1 MSDKM
6 HVTGSPILQESDIK
20 AVKEIFSQIIAFLE
34 EIGVQ
39 LRNMKSKLDIRE
51 RILLMSVLCY
61 RTIIEYSSLAMSQ
74 VTLDN
79 ARGNVH

>member
-51 RILLMSVLCY
+51 ESC
-61 RTIIEYSSLAMSQ
+61 
-74 VTLDN
+74 
-79 ARGNVH
+79 

>member
-6 HVTGSPILQESDIK
+6 HVTGSPIFQESDIK
-20 AVKEIFSQIIAFLE
+20 AVKEIFSQIFLK

-39 LRNMKSKLDIRE
+39 LRNTKSKLDIRE
-51 RILLMSVLCY
+51 RLLLMSVLCY
-61 RTIIEYSSLAMSQ
+61 RTITEYSSLAMSQ

-79 ARGNVH
+79 ARENVH